1 MLNFLRKVKDRP
13 DDASRPRAELSSETS
28 TTWKVSPHL
37 LSVIDLG
44 TGKFVRVN
52 PAWTS
57 TLGWREAELAGKP
70 FYDFLHPDDM
80 DASRDAWEKV
90 RHGDAV
96 LNFENRY
103 RTKSGETRVLSWVAV
118 PVDGFLYSTAR
129 DVTAERALRDS
140 EGQFRTMAQAM
151 PHHVWTAPA
160 SGMLDWFNDRVY
172 EYSGKARGTLDG
184 AGWTSIVHPDDL
196 ADAGAR
202 WAQALSSG
210 EIYEAEFRLQRADGA
225 YRWHIARAVPIRDE
239 GGNITRW
246 IGTNTDIEDERQI
259 RLKLSAAQDELSVL
273 LNSVASAFFS
283 VDRDGITTSV
293 NAAFLKILGF
303 DDMSAVAGKNLH
315 DLIHHSFA
323 DGTPYPAP
331 QCPVAHC
338 ARRAI
343 ESYVADEIFFRKDG
357 SQVPVEYWVRPLY
370 RDGVHTGA
378 ICNFNDISERKN
390 ADAQRGLLLS
400 ELNHRVKNLFALVG
414 GIVSLSARDVETPKE
429 LATVLQGR
437 LGALTRA
444 HELIQPGL
452 RGHDKSMDSADLESL
467 IGQIFAPYASSHTE
481 GRVEVSG
488 PPIALS
494 GSAVTGM
501 ALIFHELATNAAKY
515 GALHAAEGKIAV
527 TWRKDGDMLAL
538 NWHETGCPPRPE
550 KTRNQGF
557 GSVLLR
563 RSVESQFGGTLDY
576 RWNDDGL
583 DIAITAA
590 LARL

>member
-1 MLNFLRKVKDRP
+1 MLGFLRKLKDGPGTRARP
-13 DDASRPRAELSSETS
+13 MAELSSETS

-37 LSVIDLG
+37 LSVLDLA

-52 PAWTS
+52 PAWTA
-57 TLGWREAELAGKP
+57 TLGWREAELVGKP
-70 FYDFLHPDDM
+70 FYDFLHPDDA
-80 DASRDAWEKV
+80 DASRDAWEHV
-90 RHGDAV
+90 RHGEAV

-103 RTKSGETRVLSWVAV
+103 RTKGGETRVLSWVAV

-129 DVTAERALRDS
+129 DVTADRALRDS
-140 EGQFRTMAQAM
+140 ESKFRTMAQAM

-184 AGWTSIVHPDDL
+184 AGWTAIVHPHDL
-196 ADAGAR
+196 PDAGAR
-202 WAQALSSG
+202 WAEALASG
-210 EIYEAEFRLQRADGA
+210 KIYEAEFRLQRADGA

-239 GGNITRW
+239 GGSIARW

-303 DDMSAVAGKNLH
+303 DDASEVAGKNLH
-315 DLIHHSFA
+315 DLIHHHYA
-323 DGTPYPAP
+323 DGTPYPPP

-343 ESYVADEIFFRKDG
+343 ESYVADEVFFRKDG

-390 ADAQRGLLLS
+390 ADAQRSLLLS

-414 GIVSLSARDVETPKE
+414 GIISLSARDVETPKE

-452 RGHDKSMDSADLESL
+452 RGHDKSMDSADLEGL

-481 GRVEVSG
+481 GRVEVTG

-527 TWRKDGDMLAL
+527 TWAKQGETLAL

-583 DIAITAA
+583 DIAMTA
-590 LARL
+590 LLKRL